1 MPDRQS
7 ATTGASEHEATAG
20 YFGPLRSAK
29 YMLLTTF
36 KQDGLPVSTHVHGVV
51 DGDRAYFRAWHQS
64 DTAKRLRHT
73 DDVQVTACPIPGLTV
88 GPPLDAVARLLSG
101 EEASWVARRLALK
114 YPLQQRFLIPL
125 LRRTRRGQLAH
136 YELLTYEAAA
146 SQDVYPEAPSLAD
159 RHACADSG
167 LDPGRRGQPR
177 EAGRGSRGLEL

>member
-1 MPDRQS
+1 MPGRRS
-7 ATTGASEHEATAG
+7 ATKGSSQHEATAG

-36 KQDGLPVSTHVHGVV
+36 EEDGIPVSAHVHGVV
-51 DGDRAYFRAWHQS
+51 DGGRAYFRAWRQS

-73 DDVQVTACPIPGLTV
+73 DEVQITACPMLGLTV

-101 EEASWVARRLALK
+101 EETSRVARKLARK

-125 LRRTRRGQLAH
+125 LRTRGWQLAH

-146 SQDVYPEAPSLAD
+146 SQDLCPEASS
-159 RHACADSG
+159 HA
-167 LDPGRRGQPR
+167 
-177 EAGRGSRGLEL
+177 GSRVRAVQD